1 LEATNHIIEEDSK
14 YALRGHRGE
23 STASMWITGPRGG
36 GKKRQVVSLESEL
49 ESLEVSDLYD
59 GYTMP
64 TRR

>member
-1 LEATNHIIEEDSK
+1 MEATNHIIEEDSK

-23 STASMWITGPRGG
+23 STASMWITGRGG
-36 GKKRQVVSLESEL
+36 EKKRQVVSLESEL

-59 GYTMP
+59 GYTMS